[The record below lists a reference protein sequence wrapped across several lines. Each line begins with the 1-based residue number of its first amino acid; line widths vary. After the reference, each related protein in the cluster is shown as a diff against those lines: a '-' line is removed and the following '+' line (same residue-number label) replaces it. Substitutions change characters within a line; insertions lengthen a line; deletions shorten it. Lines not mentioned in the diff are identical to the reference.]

1 MRKII
6 LTGILIFTLIIGFVS
21 YKTGLTI
28 PTKVYSY
35 DELKQKQ
42 AETTMQLDALTNLK
56 AGTYANT
63 QKSLAQTVKNFKA
76 TKTMYDAAMES
87 KTELE
92 QERAIAG
99 TSYDLSYLWVKI
111 GNYATET
118 NCDLTIEVFQNQETA
133 EEENYIL
140 CDFKFNII
148 SSYAN
153 SIAFMEKLSKDSELN
168 FIPEN
173 LKMYSEYRSV
183 KTPTY
188 YDGSFLESNPDN
200 PSKPGTEEVTMLV
213 LVTDFY
219 KTNVP
224 IAKSSLS
231 KVENQ
236 LTIEAEEKAALEASQ
251 NNTTNTANTT
261 NKTNTTNTTNTANTT
276 N

>member
-183 KTPTY
+183 KTSTY

-261 NKTNTTNTTNTANTT
+261 NTTNTANTT